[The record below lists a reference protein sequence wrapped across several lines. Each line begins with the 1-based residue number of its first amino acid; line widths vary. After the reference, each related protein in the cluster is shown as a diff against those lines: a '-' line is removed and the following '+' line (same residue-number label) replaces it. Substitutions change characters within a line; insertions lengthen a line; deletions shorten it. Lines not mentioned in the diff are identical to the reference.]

1 MNDRQRKKILSYN
14 DATCAVSRCGRHVS
28 TFLLLALLLALTAC
42 ARGGVAPSAFGDA
55 SATESD
61 PFTPLRAIAAFTR
74 SEAAAPSAF
83 GGGSGTKGDP
93 YLISTEAHLRDIAAA
108 PQLYEGKHFLQTAD
122 IRLNGLWRPIGH
134 PSTFRE
140 GEFSGRFDGNGH
152 KITGLMLRTPL
163 AALGLFGMIRFDGE
177 VRNLIVETSPEGISI
192 NDYDARAGIIAGYN
206 SGVIENCVARGR
218 LAGGGVL
225 GGIVGLNVGTVK
237 NCTNYASIEA
247 HAEGTQSAGGIAG
260 INSGLNNLFI
270 RRGDGPEP
278 SRKALLSRCTNHGP
292 VTAAG
297 TFASCAGGITSQ
309 TTRSLVEDCSNSGP
323 VLAEGGSYETV
334 AGGIV
339 GDISSLSEIFRCLNT
354 GTVNASGRKRITVAG
369 GVAGKDWYKVVT
381 TDSRSTVKATVK
393 EEKPS
398 RQGEP

>member
-225 GGIVGLNVGTVK
+225 GGIAGLNAGTVK
-237 NCTNYASIEA
+237 NCINYASIEA
-247 HAEGTQSAGGIAG
+247 RSEGTQTAGGIAG
-260 INSGLNNLFI
+260 INSGQNNVLTTWE
-270 RRGDGPEP
+270 DGPES

-292 VTAAG
+292 VTAVG
-297 TFASCAGGITSQ
+297 TFTSCAGGITSQ

-398 RQGEP
+398 KQGEP